1 MVSDKSSLLDR
12 IKYYMEN
19 PEEDEVLK
27 AIFSKEERDI
37 LHTMS
42 EFEQLKRTAP
52 QGNPKDTN
60 EEVELFLSTIDRERD
75 INLRLKEQLMR
86 QMDILLEK
94 GQAEAWLEIM
104 TWHQVLKMK
113 ELTNLFWEC
122 NVLEVMLKIFKEEM
136 QDAGSTVIPVLGLR
150 SMKEL
155 TEIYFRMVF
164 LIRRMAYG
172 VEITDEMVKFIDE
185 SKMFPAFTKVFA
197 EDAGIEIP
205 DRENLLNDLIGREI
219 SGE

>member
-185 SKMFPAFTKVFA
+185 SKMFPAFSKVFA